1 MKYARIGLPSL
12 PQVMTL
18 SISHEDT
25 CSCFSAGIT
34 FNVGVILCYIKLLQ
48 EFQDSGLP
56 HPTPF
61 RHNFFVWLLF
71 FNVCSEYFHEIWWVI
86 PWESCLKI
94 VKRCWPYR
102 LRGDKGHTLWC
113 WMMLVWYLS
122 VLRTC
127 SLKMF
132 QEYPRITYA
141 TDTRW
146 MRGMRG
152 MRTAVK
158 ASFVGLPPS
167 RNSWTQLERIW
178 PNEPSS
184 LGGQDVFFFATY
196 CKNSIVLIAFNG
208 DDMWW
213 SSHQGDTML
222 TRACTSGAI
231 TLKLYSSGWK
241 CDLERTQPKSTSS
254 RCLRNGFIRPSKLG
268 MLA

>member
-12 PQVMTL
+12 PQVVTL

-127 SLKMF
+127 SFKSNIRNWYALDAGNAGNADSRKGKLRRLASV
-132 QEYPRITYA
+132 QELVNTAGEDLAERTELAWWPR
-141 TDTRW
+141 
-146 MRGMRG
+146 
-152 MRTAVK
+152 
-158 ASFVGLPPS
+158 F
-167 RNSWTQLERIW
+167 
-178 PNEPSS
+178 
-184 LGGQDVFFFATY
+184 FFFATY

-213 SSHQGDTML
+213 SSHQGDTMH